1 MKYLEN
7 SFQVRFRKGNIMS
20 DTPSASNE
28 APKTAPP
35 GEAKPGTQDNT
46 GDSKPSPDAPKQK

>member
-1 MKYLEN
+1 
-7 SFQVRFRKGNIMS
+7 MS
-20 DTPSASNE
+20 DTPSASDE

-35 GEAKPGTQDNT
+35 SEAEPAVQDNM